1 MQQTSERA
9 HHLQSSLIRDVAEK
23 GMQMRDILPL
33 WFGEGQW
40 PTSQIAIEAAQNALQ
55 AGDHFYQPNNGKP
68 RLRSALAH
76 YMNGLYGTSKT
87 KQNITVTASGMQGL
101 ALTALALID
110 SGDRVVCIGPVWPN
124 LGESFKIAGGQ
135 IDPTTLVARD
145 GRWHLDIEQLLAKL
159 TDKTKALL
167 INSPNNPTGWVCSAE
182 EQKSILDHCR
192 KQGIWIVA
200 DDVYARLYQHGSLAP
215 GFQHLANADD
225 LLISINSF
233 SKAWSMTGWRLGWIT
248 APASLEKTFAHLT
261 EFNIACPAGFIQE
274 AGLAMIEQG
283 EAEVS
288 LLQHRLRKALTL
300 TRTRL
305 KHFEDISFIEP
316 DGAFYCFF
324 SVRGLTDSL
333 AFAHALLE
341 QTKVGLAPGLA
352 FGPAGGGCL
361 RLCYAQDEQLL
372 NKAFDRLDKGFN
384 AVRRSLIEDN

>member
-23 GMQMRDILPL
+23 GMQMQDILPL

-110 SGDRVVCIGPVWPN
+110 SGDHVVCIDPVWPN

-135 IDPTTLVARD
+135 IDSTNLIARD
-145 GRWHLDIEQLLAKL
+145 GRWHLDMEELLAKL

-182 EQKSILDHCR
+182 EQKTILDHCR
-192 KQGIWIVA
+192 KQRIWIVA

-248 APASLEKTFAHLT
+248 APATLEKTFAHLT

-288 LLQHRLRKALTL
+288 LLQHKLRKALTL

-324 SVRGLTDSL
+324 SVRGLKDSL

-352 FGPAGGGCL
+352 FGPAGKEYL
-361 RLCYAQDEQLL
+361 RLCYAQDEQIL
-372 NKAFDRLDKGFN
+372 NKAFNRLDKGFN
-384 AVRRSLIEDN
+384 AVKRSLLET

>member
-1 MQQTSERA
+1 MA
-9 HHLQSSLIRDVAEK
+9 
-23 GMQMRDILPL
+23 DIAD
-33 WFGEGQW
+33 
-40 PTSQIAIEAAQNALQ
+40 SIEAAQNALQ

-68 RLRSALAH
+68 RLRSALAR

-101 ALTALALID
+101 ALTALALIN
-110 SGDRVVCIGPVWPN
+110 SGDRVVCIDPVWPN

-135 IDPTTLVARD
+135 IDSTTLIARD
-145 GRWHLDIEQLLAKL
+145 GRWHLDMEELLAKL
-159 TDKTKALL
+159 THKTKALL
-167 INSPNNPTGWVCSAE
+167 INSPNNPTGWVCSVE
-182 EQKSILDHCR
+182 EQKIILDHCR

-324 SVRGLTDSL
+324 SVKGLTDSL
-333 AFAHALLE
+333 AFAHSLLE

-352 FGPAGGGCL
+352 FGPAGGGYL
-361 RLCYAQDEQLL
+361 RLCYAQDEQFL

-384 AVRRSLIEDN
+384 AVKKSLFE

>member
-23 GMQMRDILPL
+23 GMQMQDILPL

-110 SGDRVVCIGPVWPN
+110 SGDHVVCIDPVWPN

-135 IDPTTLVARD
+135 IDSTTLIARD
-145 GRWHLDIEQLLAKL
+145 GRWHLDMEQLLAKL

-182 EQKSILDHCR
+182 EQKIILDHCR

-248 APASLEKTFAHLT
+248 APATLEKTFAHLT

-288 LLQHRLRKALTL
+288 LLQHKLRKALTL

-352 FGPAGGGCL
+352 FGPAGGGYL
-361 RLCYAQDEQLL
+361 RLCYAQDEQFL

-384 AVRRSLIEDN
+384 AVKRSLLE

>member
-23 GMQMRDILPL
+23 GMQMQDILPL

-87 KQNITVTASGMQGL
+87 KQNIIVTASGMQGL

-110 SGDRVVCIGPVWPN
+110 SGDHVVCIDPVWPN

-135 IDPTTLVARD
+135 IDSTTLIARD
-145 GRWHLDIEQLLAKL
+145 GRWHLDMEQLLAKL

-167 INSPNNPTGWVCSAE
+167 INSPNNPTGWVCSVE
-182 EQKSILDHCR
+182 EQKIILDHCR

-248 APASLEKTFAHLT
+248 APATLEKTFAHLT

-274 AGLAMIEQG
+274 AGLAMIEKG

-288 LLQHRLRKALTL
+288 LLQHRLGKALTL

-352 FGPAGGGCL
+352 FGPAGKEYL
-361 RLCYAQDEQLL
+361 RLCYAQDEQIL

-384 AVRRSLIEDN
+384 AVKRSLLE

>member
-23 GMQMRDILPL
+23 GMQMQDILPL

-110 SGDRVVCIGPVWPN
+110 SGDHVVCIDPVWPN

-135 IDPTTLVARD
+135 IDSTTLIARD
-145 GRWHLDIEQLLAKL
+145 GRWHLDMEELLAKL
-159 TDKTKALL
+159 THKTKALL

-182 EQKSILDHCR
+182 EQKTILDHCR

-248 APASLEKTFAHLT
+248 APATLEKTFAHLT

-288 LLQHRLRKALTL
+288 LLQHKLRKALTL

-324 SVRGLTDSL
+324 SVRGLKDSL

-352 FGPAGGGCL
+352 FGPAGKEYL
-361 RLCYAQDEQLL
+361 RLCYAQDEQIL
-372 NKAFDRLDKGFN
+372 NKAFNRLDKGFN
-384 AVRRSLIEDN
+384 AVKRSLLET

>member
-23 GMQMRDILPL
+23 GMQMQDILPL

-110 SGDRVVCIGPVWPN
+110 SGDHVVCIDPVWPN

-135 IDPTTLVARD
+135 IDSTTLIARD
-145 GRWHLDIEQLLAKL
+145 GRWHLDMEELLAKL
-159 TDKTKALL
+159 THKTKALL

-182 EQKSILDHCR
+182 EQKTILDHCR

-248 APASLEKTFAHLT
+248 APATLEKTFAHLT

-288 LLQHRLRKALTL
+288 LLQHKLRKALTL

-352 FGPAGGGCL
+352 FGPAGKEYL
-361 RLCYAQDEQLL
+361 RLCYAQDEQIL

-384 AVRRSLIEDN
+384 AVKRSLLES